1 MRARIEENT
10 RVMMR
15 IIPVRTLVI
24 DDDDAVCRKVAA
36 WLREAACDVVTFTS
50 PAQGLE
56 HAARAPCQIG
66 LVDLRLAGADGVEVV
81 ARLRAAAP
89 EMRVIAMS
97 AFPDARQVVAAMRA
111 GARDLLEK
119 PIQRKPLLDAL
130 EQQLAEVGVS
140 VRSEKEFNQRLGA
153 RIRAVRMQAERTLA
167 DIAGECGLTVAQL
180 SQIELGKS
188 ATSTWGLARIGSAL
202 KTPLEKLLADPRWR
216 FGL

>member
-1 MRARIEENT
+1 
-10 RVMMR
+10 MMR

-36 WLREAACDVVTFTS
+36 WLREAACDAVTFTV

-66 LVDLRLAGADGVEVV
+66 LVDLRLAQTDGAEVI
-81 ARLRAAAP
+81 AALRAAAP
-89 EMRVIAMS
+89 DMRIVAMS
-97 AFPDARQVVAAMRA
+97 AFPEARQVVAAMRA
-111 GARDLLEK
+111 GASDLLEK
-119 PIQRKPLLDAL
+119 PIQRESLLDAL
-130 EQQLAEVGVS
+130 ERQLAQVGVS

-153 RIRAVRMQAERTLA
+153 RLRTVRMQAARTLA
-167 DIAGECGLTVAQL
+167 DIAADCGLTVAQL

-202 KTPLEKLLADPRWR
+202 KTPLDKLLAD
-216 FGL
+216 L